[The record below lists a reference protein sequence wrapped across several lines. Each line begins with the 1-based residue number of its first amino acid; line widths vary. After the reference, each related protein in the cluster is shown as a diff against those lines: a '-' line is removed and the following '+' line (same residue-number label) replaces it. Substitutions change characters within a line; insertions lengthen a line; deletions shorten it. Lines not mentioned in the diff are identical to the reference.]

1 MVDITVYAYHF
12 LARQAL
18 STSYGCLRKNITS
31 VTNNSSYH
39 QVIQA
44 IPPTLRDVYH

>member
-1 MVDITVYAYHF
+1 MMDITVYAYRF
-12 LARQAL
+12 LARRAL
-18 STSYGCLRKNITS
+18 STSYDYLRENITS